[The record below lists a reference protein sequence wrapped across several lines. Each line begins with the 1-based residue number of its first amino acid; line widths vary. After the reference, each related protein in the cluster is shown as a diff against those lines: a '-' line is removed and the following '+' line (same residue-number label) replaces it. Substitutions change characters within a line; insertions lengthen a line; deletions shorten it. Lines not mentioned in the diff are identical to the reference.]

1 LETPNWLT
9 ETDVI
14 GLTPRQESIREKFIL
29 VRDQSLGSLQHV
41 EDRILDLV
49 GNSQPATLA
58 DSLTA
63 AIDDAANVLLG
74 RGMDAQGR
82 NTAVSD
88 VVQLRN
94 ILEWPQVPD
103 FVKHD
108 PFSLQTLSFLATFP
122 LDRFREVAQLLE
134 RLDASLSA
142 WDELMSSNPASNSDP
157 GLTPDVFRQKLIQIV
172 ETTRII
178 EELS

>member
-1 LETPNWLT
+1 
-9 ETDVI
+9 
-14 GLTPRQESIREKFIL
+14 
-29 VRDQSLGSLQHV
+29 
-41 EDRILDLV
+41 
-49 GNSQPATLA
+49 
-58 DSLTA
+58 
-63 AIDDAANVLLG
+63 
-74 RGMDAQGR
+74 MDAQGR